1 MVVLAAAICTK
12 NGKPLLSRQFSE
24 MTKSRVEGLLSAFP
38 KLIGT
43 GKQHTFIETENIRY
57 VYQPLESLYIVLIT
71 NKNSNILEDLETL
84 HLLAKLVPE
93 YANFDEHDISRKAF
107 ELIFTFDE
115 VIAMGYKERVNLQQ
129 IKSFISMESHEEER
143 ARREE
148 LIRERD
154 AKIEGKKRIKEL
166 EKLRAENISRGGSKY
181 GGMGGGM
188 GSGGYSPVPTNSYES
203 HSPYERNSSSPTTS
217 SYIPPQPH
225 LNKPTAPGKEGMKLS
240 KATNK
245 NSAIAQVLKEERVVE
260 KVEDVA
266 AHLDSSPNQPIPTT
280 PAVPQEAVH
289 ITIEEEFIASVENDG
304 TVDTID
310 IRGGLLVTIN
320 DTNISKIKIPM
331 NQGPVSRKSFQ
342 FNQHPFVDKQ
352 AFIENNVLRLKDAS
366 KGFPPAGILKWRCKT
381 TDDSMI
387 PLKVS
392 CWPSPG
398 RDSTTVNMEY
408 ECLASFDLKNIQ
420 IFIPNPSA
428 TTPIINSVDG
438 LYDYNTKEKMVIWKI
453 PIIDDSNRTG
463 SMEFSVKG
471 NTQDFFPLRVFFSAS
486 NTMCDLSVKD
496 VLSDDTNEPIR
507 FSSESSLSVDKYE
520 ISN

>member
-107 ELIFTFDE
+107 ELVFTFDE
-115 VIAMGYKERVNLQQ
+115 VIAMGYKERVNVQQ
-129 IKSFISMESHEEER
+129 IKTFISMESHEEER
-143 ARREE
+143 ARKEEQMREKE
-148 LIRERD
+148 
-154 AKIEGKKRIKEL
+154 AKNEGRRKIKEL
-166 EKLRAENISRGGSKY
+166 EKIRAENIVKGGRYAGIGS
-181 GGMGGGM
+181 
-188 GSGGYSPVPTNSYES
+188 GSGGYIPVPTNSS
-203 HSPYERNSSSPTTS
+203 ERNPSSSPTTG
-217 SYIPPQPH
+217 YIPPQPH
-225 LNKPTAPGKEGMKLS
+225 INTKQAPGKEGMKLS

-266 AHLDSSPNQPIPTT
+266 AHLDSSPNQLLPTT
-280 PAVPQEAVH
+280 PAIPQEGVH
-289 ITIEEEFIASVENDG
+289 ITIEEEFMALVENDG

-310 IRGGLLVTIN
+310 IKGGLLVTIN
-320 DTNISKIKIPM
+320 DSNISKIKIPTA
-331 NQGPVSRKSFQ
+331 QGPLARKSFQ
-342 FNQHPFVDKQ
+342 FNTHPLIDKQ
-352 AFIENNVLRLKDAS
+352 LFVESNLLKLKDPS
-366 KGFPPAGILKWRCKT
+366 RGFPSTGILKWRCKT

-408 ECLASFDLKNIQ
+408 ESLASFELKNIQ

-428 TTPIINSVDG
+428 SSPIVNNIDG
-438 LYDYNTKEKMVIWKI
+438 LYEYNTKEKMVVWKI
-453 PIIDDSNRTG
+453 PMIDDTNRTG
-463 SMEFSVKG
+463 SMEFTVKG
-471 NTQDFFPLRVFFSAS
+471 NSSNFYPLSVFFNATT
-486 NTMCDLSVKD
+486 TMCDISIKD
-496 VLSDDTNEPIR
+496 VLYEDSNESIR
-507 FSSESSLSVDKYE
+507 FSSESTLSVDKYE
-520 ISN
+520 INN